1 MKILLIVVFLVI
13 LAGIIL
19 RSLRSRGV
27 QDPLSPTIDE
37 IPSIV
42 AALERKSFDGAFVVF
57 LFTLPGNNDE
67 LLPNLQYSMEN
78 RRVGL
83 DWVLEAPQNIK
94 DETAV
99 ADFIKLNG
107 YTISKDMEDVHYLR
121 VEGEGIDQL
130 GVKIL
135 RDFYH
140 LPPDTKLELIVDGV

>member
-1 MKILLIVVFLVI
+1 M
-13 LAGIIL
+13 
-19 RSLRSRGV
+19 
-27 QDPLSPTIDE
+27 
-37 IPSIV
+37 
-42 AALERKSFDGAFVVF
+42 
-57 LFTLPGNNDE
+57 
-67 LLPNLQYSMEN
+67 PNLQYSMEN

-140 LPPDTKLELIVDGV
+140 LPPDTKLELIADGV